1 MKQKLITRLYHCQYL
16 RLTQVDY
23 TLSHYA
29 KPHLAQNLVA
39 KNLVAKN
46 LLIKNLIAQI
56 SDNRIYNRATD
67 GKRTLNHLNAMRSP
81 TIEHNPIFDKTRP
94 VQLSTQLSTSQYNTI
109 ANKTSWRI

>member
-1 MKQKLITRLYHCQYL
+1 MKQKVITRLNHCQYL
-16 RLTQVDY
+16 RVTQESY

-29 KPHLAQNLVA
+29 KPHLAQ
-39 KNLVAKN
+39 NLVAKN

-67 GKRTLNHLNAMRSP
+67 GKRTLDHVNAMPSH

-94 VQLSTQLSTSQYNTI
+94 VQLSTSQYN
-109 ANKTSWRI
+109 RQ

>member
-1 MKQKLITRLYHCQYL
+1 MKQKVITRLNHCQYL
-16 RLTQVDY
+16 RVTQESY

-29 KPHLAQNLVA
+29 KPHLAQ
-39 KNLVAKN
+39 NLVAKN

-67 GKRTLNHLNAMRSP
+67 GKRTLNHVNAMRSS

-94 VQLSTQLSTSQYNTI
+94 VQLSTSQYN
-109 ANKTSWRI
+109 RQ

>member
-1 MKQKLITRLYHCQYL
+1 MKQKPITRLYHCQYL
-16 RLTQVDY
+16 RVTQESY

-29 KPHLAQNLVA
+29 KPHL
-39 KNLVAKN
+39 AKN

-67 GKRTLNHLNAMRSP
+67 GKRTLDHVNAMRSS

-94 VQLSTQLSTSQYNTI
+94 VQLSKIQYN
-109 ANKTSWRI
+109 RQ

>member
-1 MKQKLITRLYHCQYL
+1 MKQKVITRLNHCQYL
-16 RLTQVDY
+16 RVTQESY

-29 KPHLAQNLVA
+29 KPHLAQNLI
-39 KNLVAKN
+39 AKN

-67 GKRTLNHLNAMRSP
+67 GKRTLDHVNAMRSS

-94 VQLSTQLSTSQYNTI
+94 VQLSTSQYN
-109 ANKTSWRI
+109 RQ

>member
-1 MKQKLITRLYHCQYL
+1 MKHKLITRLDHCQYL
-16 RLTQVDY
+16 RVTQESY

-29 KPHLAQNLVA
+29 KPHLAQNLI
-39 KNLVAKN
+39 AKN

-67 GKRTLNHLNAMRSP
+67 GKRTLDHVNAMRSS

-94 VQLSTQLSTSQYNTI
+94 VQLSTSQYN
-109 ANKTSWRI
+109 RQ